1 MTTQTDERQGYL
13 SASTIERAALC
24 PGSYLAERAQ
34 PRVDE
39 SSPEAES
46 GTRIHAALANEI
58 TEDKLSVEELDLVR
72 RCNKL
77 LVELAASTYGALE
90 NADTLVREERLWFT
104 DREARKLVSGKPDL
118 VAIYGMRALLVDFKT
133 GRGSVTHAGA
143 NLQLRALV
151 AILSAAYRLRE
162 VTVAIIQPN
171 CATPVTSACYNE
183 EDIEAARLEVAGIV
197 AEAQKPDAA
206 RIPNEH
212 ACRYCKA
219 RAVCPEARELA
230 LDVPAPVLKGIAPH
244 ELAAAL
250 TGEKLATFLTRA
262 SLAERII
269 EACRDEAKRRIEA
282 GTGVPGWSL
291 KPGTARETITDPQR
305 VFDRFVDAGGTTDG
319 FMTCVTIT
327 KGKLKTALK
336 DATKAKGQALE
347 TQLEALL
354 SECTETKQSAPSLVK
369 NE

>member
-13 SASTIERAALC
+13 SASAIERAALC

-39 SSPEAES
+39 SSAEAES

-58 TEDKLSVEELDLVR
+58 SEDKLSIEELELVR

-77 LVELAASTYGALE
+77 LVELAGSTYGALE
-90 NADTLVREERLWFT
+90 DADTLVREERQWFT
-104 DREARKLVSGKPDL
+104 DNDGRKLVSGKPDL
-118 VAIYGMRALLVDFKT
+118 VAIYGMRALLIDFKT
-133 GRGSVTHAGA
+133 GRGAVTHAGA

-151 AILSAAYRLRE
+151 AILSGVYKLHE

-171 CATPVTSACYNE
+171 CDTPVTVACYNE
-183 EDIEAARLEVAGIV
+183 DDIHAARLEVAGIV
-197 AEAQKPDAA
+197 AEAQKSNAR

-230 LDVPAPVLKGIAPH
+230 LDVPTPVLKGIAPH

-269 EACRDEAKRRIEA
+269 EACREEAKRRIEA
-282 GTGVPGWSL
+282 GVEVPGWSL
-291 KPGTARETITDPQR
+291 KPGTTRETIIDPQR

-319 FMTCVTIT
+319 FMTCVAIT

-336 DATKAKGQALE
+336 DATNTKGAALDAKLDAI
-347 TQLEALL
+347 L